1 MIDDILQIIAPH
13 HCYGCG
19 KIGTL
24 LCDNCKY
31 DITSEPFSL
40 CFACSSQLA
49 GTSGICSQC
58 HVNYERA
65 WCVGPRH
72 DSLEKL
78 IDAYKFANVRSGYRP
93 LSQLI
98 DSTLPSLPD
107 DTRIVPIPTVS
118 AHIRQRGYD
127 HTLLIAKYLAKKRG
141 LRLFTG
147 LQRATST
154 KQRDSGRRQRTEQAK
169 RAFVC
174 NKQLDENGVYLL
186 IDDVV
191 TTGATM
197 KFAAKTLQNAGAGAV
212 WAASISRQTLD

>member
-13 HCYGCG
+13 YCYGCG
-19 KIGTL
+19 KIGAL

-40 CFACSSQLA
+40 CIACSNQLA
-49 GTSGICSQC
+49 GASGICASC
-58 HVNYERA
+58 SVDYDRA

-72 DSLEKL
+72 ESLEKL
-78 IDAYKFANVRSGYRP
+78 IDAYKFTNVRGGYRP
-93 LSQLI
+93 LAQLL
-98 DSTLPSLPD
+98 DTTLPTLPKKVA
-107 DTRIVPIPTVS
+107 IVPVPTVS

-141 LRLFTG
+141 LTLFTG
-147 LQRATST
+147 LQRATNT

-169 RAFVC
+169 RAFRCEDVPDK
-174 NKQLDENGVYLL
+174 NAIYLL
-186 IDDVV
+186 VDDVV

-197 KFAAKTLQNAGAGAV
+197 KYAAKTLRDAGAGTV
-212 WAASISRQTLD
+212 WVASISRQTLD